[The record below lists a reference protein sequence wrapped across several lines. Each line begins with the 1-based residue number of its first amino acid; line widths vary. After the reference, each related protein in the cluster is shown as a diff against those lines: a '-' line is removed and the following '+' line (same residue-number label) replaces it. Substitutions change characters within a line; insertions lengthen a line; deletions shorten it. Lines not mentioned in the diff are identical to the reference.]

1 VHPPAGG
8 HPPPCP
14 APGRT
19 AVTRD
24 HRLGT
29 PPRQRDPGHAHH
41 CCVLSDRLLALLI
54 PAVAHAQGGGA
65 SSESGAAAQDVT
77 VGRTYLAQPISN
89 AIFVLASGSME
100 LLHILRVPASPAGLV
115 VDARHHLLYVA
126 ADNAGVISV
135 YDDRTY
141 RLTRRYGVG
150 GHPAGLVLAGRGQ
163 QLLMTDDVD
172 GSLRALGLSGSYH
185 PPTQLFTLGP
195 SPLPEALLAPRSAWS
210 GGEAL
215 AWGQGFTPGEPVT
228 LSWGVQPI
236 AHDVA
241 NAVGIAMVR
250 FRVPRKTDLGDH
262 LVILQGSRSSKS
274 ESGLLGVVS
283 APPSARHHKRA
294 MTRSKTSLL
303 QMVLGP
309 SVTVPLALPLPGS
322 HPAATMRG
330 TRTPYKKGAPRPA
343 ANGLRVPLVLLPV
356 ILLFI
361 ALALFKMG
369 RGRRRAKARAKT
381 SKGAPAK
388 GKGGAAR
395 TARSTAPLA

>member
-1 VHPPAGG
+1 M
-8 HPPPCP
+8 
-14 APGRT
+14 
-19 AVTRD
+19 
-24 HRLGT
+24 
-29 PPRQRDPGHAHH
+29 
-41 CCVLSDRLLALLI
+41 
-54 PAVAHAQGGGA
+54 
-65 SSESGAAAQDVT
+65 SESGAAAQDVT

-215 AWGQGFTPGEPVT
+215 AWGQGFTPGEPLT

-274 ESGLLGVVS
+274 ESGLLGVVPAPP

-322 HPAATMRG
+322 HPAATARG
-330 TRTPYKKGAPRPA
+330 TRTPYKKGTPRPA
-343 ANGLRVPLVLLPV
+343 ASGLRVPLVLLPV

>member
-1 VHPPAGG
+1 MKRPSPPTPWLTAHSPLRGVPAAADGPARLSLTVGEGVTVGVPVPSPLGPPASCRRSQGV
-8 HPPPCP
+8 
-14 APGRT
+14 A
-19 AVTRD
+19 A
-24 HRLGT
+24 L
-29 PPRQRDPGHAHH
+29 
-41 CCVLSDRLLALLI
+41 VLMLLLLALSA
-54 PAVAHAQGGGA
+54 PSRAHAQGGGA

-228 LSWGVQPI
+228 LSWGVQPV

-274 ESGLLGVVS
+274 ESGLLGVVPVPP

-330 TRTPYKKGAPRPA
+330 TRTPYKKGTPRPA
-343 ANGLRVPLVLLPV
+343 ASGLRVPPC
-356 ILLFI
+356 
-361 ALALFKMG
+361 
-369 RGRRRAKARAKT
+369 
-381 SKGAPAK
+381 APA
-388 GKGGAAR
+388 GYPIVHRAGAV
-395 TARSTAPLA
+395 

>member
-1 VHPPAGG
+1 MKRPSPPTPLSLTVGEG
-8 HPPPCP
+8 V
-14 APGRT
+14 T
-19 AVTRD
+19 AFM
-24 HRLGT
+24 
-29 PPRQRDPGHAHH
+29 
-41 CCVLSDRLLALLI
+41 LSLLLALLI

-100 LLHILRVPASPAGLV
+100 LLHILRVPASPVGLV

-150 GHPAGLVLAGRGQ
+150 GHPAGLVLARGGQ

-172 GSLRALGLSGSYH
+172 GSLRALGLSRSYH

-195 SPLPEALLAPRSAWS
+195 SPVPAALLAPRSAWS

-274 ESGLLGVVS
+274 ESGLLGVVP
-283 APPSARHHKRA
+283 APPAPPPARHHKRA

-309 SVTVPLALPLPGS
+309 SVTIPLALHLPGS
-322 HPAATMRG
+322 HPAATVRG
-330 TRTPYKKGAPRPA
+330 TRTPYTPYKKGAPRPA

>member
-1 VHPPAGG
+1 MKRPSPPTPWLTVHSPLRRVPAAADGPARLSLTVGEGVTVGVPVPSPLGPPASCRRSQGV
-8 HPPPCP
+8 
-14 APGRT
+14 A
-19 AVTRD
+19 A
-24 HRLGT
+24 L
-29 PPRQRDPGHAHH
+29 
-41 CCVLSDRLLALLI
+41 VLMLLLLALSA
-54 PAVAHAQGGGA
+54 PSRAHAQGGGA

-195 SPLPEALLAPRSAWS
+195 SPVPEALLAPRSAWS

-250 FRVPRKTDLGDH
+250 FRVPRKTDLGD
-262 LVILQGSRSSKS
+262 
-274 ESGLLGVVS
+274 
-283 APPSARHHKRA
+283 
-294 MTRSKTSLL
+294 
-303 QMVLGP
+303 
-309 SVTVPLALPLPGS
+309 LPG
-322 HPAATMRG
+322 HLAGLAEQQKRERTARG
-330 TRTPYKKGAPRPA
+330 CT
-343 ANGLRVPLVLLPV
+343 
-356 ILLFI
+356 
-361 ALALFKMG
+361 
-369 RGRRRAKARAKT
+369 
-381 SKGAPAK
+381 
-388 GKGGAAR
+388 GAAR
-395 TARSTAPLA
+395 AASGASS